1 MRGGMPKSKGGVY
14 PQLAVLLFNFN
25 AQTSQLWPPQWKKEG
40 KDGPEKTFKE
50 KMMEKAAAAAELA
63 AEKAAA
69 ASEKAKKK
77 IQAKLAENFDGIK
90 SPEEEERER
99 LRAERKAREE
109 EDSDD
114 EKIVKKKAKWKK
126 KTDSSGKVFYYNRET
141 QMSTWDVP
149 DDYDGK

>member
-1 MRGGMPKSKGGVY
+1 MTIRT
-14 PQLAVLLFNFN
+14 NFS

-90 SPEEEERER
+90 SPEEEERES

-114 EKIVKKKAKWKK
+114 EKI
-126 KTDSSGKVFYYNRET
+126 KTEMKHRTERQRRASEVVAVMGVSGEWLLLCIIVLGAAYYK
-141 QMSTWDVP
+141 S
-149 DDYDGK
+149 